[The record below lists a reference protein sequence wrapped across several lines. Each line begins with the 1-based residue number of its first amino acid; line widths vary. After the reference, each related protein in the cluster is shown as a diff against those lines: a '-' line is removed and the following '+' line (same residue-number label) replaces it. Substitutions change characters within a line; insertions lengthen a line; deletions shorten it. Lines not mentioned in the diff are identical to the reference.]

1 MKCEEVEMLTMDY
14 LDKTLDDKLQSEIEK
29 HLLTCEKCMDEVKD
43 FQSILQE
50 MSATEM
56 EQPDETL
63 RINFYHML
71 QTEINKQKVASNKL
85 LPKPTVSIWSSPWTK
100 VAAAVLLLI
109 AGAFIGKIFQP
120 SGKQENSTV
129 QLSELKS
136 EVTEMKKILM
146 FTMLNEESPSQRIKA
161 VNYAEEIPNPD
172 HKVIEA
178 LVNTLNK
185 DKNVNVR
192 LAAVY
197 SLARF
202 SGNQLV
208 RDSLVKS
215 LEAQTEPI
223 IQIVLMNI
231 LTEKKEF
238 KAVESMKKIMSD
250 KNAMKEVKETAKKGI
265 EVLL

>member
-1 MKCEEVEMLTMDY
+1 MKCEEVEMLTLDY
-14 LDKTLDDKLQSEIEK
+14 LDKTLDETQRSQVEK
-29 HLLTCEKCMDEVKD
+29 HLLTCESCMEEVKD

-50 MSATEM
+50 MSATKM

-71 QTEINKQKVASNKL
+71 QTEINKQKAASTKT
-85 LPKPTVSIWSSPWTK
+85 LPKHSVTIWSSPWIK
-100 VAAAVLLLI
+100 VAAAVILLI

-120 SGKQENSTV
+120 SGKIESSSV
-129 QLSELKS
+129 QLTELKS
-136 EVTEMKKILM
+136 EVTEMKKMLM
-146 FTMLNEESPSQRIKA
+146 FTMLNEESPSERIKA

-197 SLARF
+197 SLSKFA
-202 SGNQLV
+202 GNQLV

-215 LEAQTEPI
+215 LENQTEPI

-231 LTEKKEF
+231 LTEKKEL

>member
-1 MKCEEVEMLTMDY
+1 MKCEEVEMLMMDY
-14 LDKTLDDKLQSEIEK
+14 LDKTLDDVQLGQVEK
-29 HLLTCEKCMDEVKD
+29 HLLTCERCIDEVKD

-50 MSATEM
+50 MSATKM

-71 QTEINKQKVASNKL
+71 QTEINKQKVSSAKT
-85 LPKPTVSIWSSPWTK
+85 LPKRSISIWSSPWTK
-100 VAAAVLLLI
+100 VAAAVILLV

-120 SGKQENSTV
+120 SGKTENSSV
-129 QLSELKS
+129 QLTELKS
-136 EVTEMKKILM
+136 EVTEMKKMLM
-146 FTMLNEESPSQRIKA
+146 LTMLEEESPSQRIKA

-172 HKVIEA
+172 QKVIGA
-178 LVNTLNK
+178 LINTLNK

-197 SLARF
+197 SLAKF

-215 LEAQTEPI
+215 LENQTEPI

-231 LTEKKEF
+231 LTEKKEL
-238 KAVESMKKIMSD
+238 KAVEPMRKIMSD
-250 KNAMKEVKETAKKGI
+250 KNAMKEVKETARKGI